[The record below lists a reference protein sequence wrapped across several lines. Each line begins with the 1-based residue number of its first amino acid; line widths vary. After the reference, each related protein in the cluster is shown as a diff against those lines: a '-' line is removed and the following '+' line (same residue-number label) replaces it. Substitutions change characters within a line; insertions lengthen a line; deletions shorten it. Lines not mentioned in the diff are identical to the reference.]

1 MNVQGVLWLGVD
13 DVSPDLERPSVWL
26 LRDDDPRVAA
36 MADETRPTR
45 EDLADAA
52 LFSTSARGAGRLWRR
67 RLLRATAARCLG
79 RPPQALSIVRSPEG
93 APSITSPQRLCVSQS
108 AQGGW
113 TLIGLCEHPLGVDL
127 EPDIPAPLPL
137 DVLHPAEARALKP
150 LDQVAQLQAFTRL
163 WTVKE
168 SVLKALGRGL
178 IEDPAGLEARFEGDR
193 AEVWR
198 DGRLA
203 ARAETRRA
211 HGLVAAAAVL
221 A

>member
-1 MNVQGVLWLGVD
+1 MKVLWPGAGEVP
-13 DVSPDLERPSVWL
+13 PDLERPCVWL
-26 LRDDDPRVAA
+26 LRDDDPEV
-36 MADETRPTR
+36 MALAGAVSPTR

-52 LFSTSARGAGRLWRR
+52 LFSTPARGAARLWRR
-67 RLLRATAARCLG
+67 RLLRALAARCLDC
-79 RPPQALSIVRSPEG
+79 PPQVLDIVRSPQG
-93 APSITSPQRLCVSQS
+93 APSIAAPRRLCVSQS
-108 AQGGW
+108 ARAGW

-137 DVLHPAEARALKP
+137 EVLHPAEARAIEA
-150 LDQVAQLQAFTRL
+150 LDQADRPLAFTRI

-168 SVLKALGRGL
+168 ATLKALGHGL
-178 IEDPAGLEARFEGDR
+178 TEDPASLETRFEGAH
-193 AEVWR
+193 AEVRR

-211 HGLVAAAAVL
+211 DGLVAAAAVL